1 MLTTIWRFILL
12 YINIAMA
19 SHFGYAVNQIA
30 KHSLYHLLFNL
41 VKCYNVYEVIE
52 LDIVYLAGGCLWG
65 QKPF

>member
-1 MLTTIWRFILL
+1 MDLFYL

-41 VKCYNVYEVIE
+41 S
-52 LDIVYLAGGCLWG
+52 
-65 QKPF
+65 